1 MSRLD
6 LFVLLVGLVNLLL
19 VIEFVRRRRL
29 LETFAL
35 LWIAVGVL
43 GVAAAVA
50 RPLIDRISREVGIE
64 YGTSFV
70 LAAVSGFLLFVCM
83 SLSLHV
89 SRLERRTEVLAE
101 EVAFLKGVQ
110 APAEQARG

>member
-6 LFVLLVGLVNLLL
+6 TFVLVVGLANLVA

-29 LETFAL
+29 METFAL
-35 LWIAVGVL
+35 LWISVGAL
-43 GVAAAVA
+43 GVVAAVA
-50 RPLIDRISREVGIE
+50 RPLIDDLSHEVGIE

-70 LAAVSGFLLFVCM
+70 LAAVCAFLLFVCM

-101 EVAFLKGVQ
+101 EVAFLKGVE
-110 APAEQARG
+110 APPEDAPR